1 MTEDKSQTI
10 EEIEGVLD
18 ILEMFNTLCDDDD
31 TDATSELIARI
42 RGLARQVKKADRSME
57 MATLITAM
65 KFVAICGDLIRE
77 TKDLHGLKLD
87 QVLSEDDIKAIRD
100 ATVVFETAITGSVTH
115 AMETIDKLDVWKS
128 GGRIDK
134 MVEESAEYLPKIG
147 TFEWV
152 LARVRHGAEY
162 SQFRRRGWAEY
173 GSDAMLDMSVPGP
186 AAIINTRYPAY
197 DDAYIRMLDASDMT
211 ADDWEEV
218 D

>member
-1 MTEDKSQTI
+1 MTEDKSQTF

-18 ILEMFNTLCDDDD
+18 ILEMINTLCDDDD
-31 TDATSELIARI
+31 TNATSELIARI
-42 RGLARQVKKADRSME
+42 RGLARQVKKADRSTE
-57 MATLITAM
+57 MATLIQAV
-65 KFVAICGDLIRE
+65 KFVVICGDLIRE
-77 TKDLHGLKLD
+77 TKDLHELKLD
-87 QVLSEDDIKAIRD
+87 QVLPEDDIKAIRD

-115 AMETIDKLDVWKS
+115 AMETMDSLDVWKS

-134 MVEESAEYLPKIG
+134 MVEESAGYLPKIG

-162 SQFRRRGWAEY
+162 SQFRRRGWEHWR
-173 GSDAMLDMSVPGP
+173 DAVLDMSGMGT
-186 AAIINTRYPAY
+186 ASIIDPRYPDY
-197 DDAYIRMLDASDMT
+197 DDAFIRMLEVRDMT

>member
-1 MTEDKSQTI
+1 MTEDKSQTF

-18 ILEMFNTLCDDDD
+18 ILEMINTLCDDDD
-31 TDATSELIARI
+31 TNATSELIARI
-42 RGLARQVKKADRSME
+42 RGLARQVKKADRSTE
-57 MATLITAM
+57 MASLIQAV
-65 KFVAICGDLIRE
+65 KFVVICGDLIRE
-77 TKDLHGLKLD
+77 TKDLHELKLD
-87 QVLSEDDIKAIRD
+87 QVLPEDDIKAIRD

-115 AMETIDKLDVWKS
+115 AMETMDSLDVWKS

-134 MVEESAEYLPKIG
+134 MVEESAGYLPKIG

-162 SQFRRRGWAEY
+162 SQFRRRGWEHWR
-173 GSDAMLDMSVPGP
+173 DAVLDMSDMGP
-186 AAIINTRYPAY
+186 AAIIDTKYPAY
-197 DDAYIRMLDASDMT
+197 EDAYIRTLNSEDMT

>member
-1 MTEDKSQTI
+1 MTEDKSQAI
-10 EEIEGVLD
+10 EEIEAMLNMLD
-18 ILEMFNTLCDDDD
+18 MLDTICDDDGLK
-31 TDATSELIARI
+31 ELTARI
-42 RGLARQVKKADRSME
+42 RGLAGLVMNVDRSTE
-57 MATLITAM
+57 MASLIQAV
-65 KFVAICGDLIRE
+65 KFAVICGDLVRK
-77 TKDLHGLKLD
+77 TKDLHELKLD
-87 QVLSEDDIKAIRD
+87 QVLPEDDIKAIRD

-115 AMETIDKLDVWKS
+115 AMETIDELDVWKS

-134 MVEESAEYLPKIG
+134 MVEESAGYLPKIG

-162 SQFRRRGWAEY
+162 QQFRRRGWAKRWP
-173 GSDAMLDMSVPGP
+173 DAVLDMSVPGP
-186 AAIINTRYPAY
+186 AAIIDTRYPAY

>member
-1 MTEDKSQTI
+1 MS
-10 EEIEGVLD
+10 LD
-18 ILEMFNTLCDDDD
+18 E
-31 TDATSELIARI
+31 TSAEF
-42 RGLARQVKKADRSME
+42 K
-57 MATLITAM
+57 AM
-65 KFVAICGDLIRE
+65 KEEWQRRAADVASIDEACALAKEIMA
-77 TKDLHGLKLD
+77 LD
-87 QVLSEDDIKAIRD
+87 HDYGTYIHACRISIKAIRD

-134 MVEESAEYLPKIG
+134 MVEESAGYLPKIG

-162 SQFRRRGWAEY
+162 HQFRRAGWAKY
-173 GSDAMLDMSVPGP
+173 RRDAVLDMSDP
-186 AAIINTRYPAY
+186 APAIIDTKYPAY
-197 DDAYIRMLDASDMT
+197 KDAFVRILSASDMT